1 MTIQCVGTQLT
12 SCLTNDWY
20 HSITYK
26 SDISLGK
33 SLEDSTWSLE
43 CRITTPPL
51 CLTQASVLTQKRQ
64 SGGEREGKREWGE
77 GEREGKKRV
86 GRGEKR
92 AKEAGRG
99 EEEKKGEEERGGK
112 RGVVEKRHTH
122 RLSHTHRFLHTH
134 ID

>member
-77 GEREGKKRV
+77 GEREG
-86 GRGEKR
+86 EKR
-92 AKEAGRG
+92 PMR
-99 EEEKKGEEERGGK
+99 
-112 RGVVEKRHTH
+112 
-122 RLSHTHRFLHTH
+122 SPSLHSPQLALH
-134 ID
+134 